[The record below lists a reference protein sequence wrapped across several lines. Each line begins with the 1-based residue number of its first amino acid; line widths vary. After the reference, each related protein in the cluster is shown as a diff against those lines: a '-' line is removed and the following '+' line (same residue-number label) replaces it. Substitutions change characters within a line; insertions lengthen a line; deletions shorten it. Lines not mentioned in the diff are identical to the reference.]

1 MMEVKY
7 RFTLPEFGCPHHDLA
22 ISTIGFR
29 SGNFIEPRVKK
40 ARSAAA
46 STRMAPL
53 QEESRFTFGVLLTAI
68 AGWVDAIGFL
78 SLGGFYVS
86 FMSGNTTQLAIGM
99 TRLDMDLVRVPAVL
113 LGCFVLG
120 AFGGT
125 LVSTWAG
132 RWSFPGL
139 LVVEGLL
146 LACAV
151 LLSVAQGPIIGPTA
165 PLAMAMG
172 SQNAAL
178 RSESGDRIGGT
189 FVTGTV
195 FGLGAQ
201 LALWCAGRGGPRPAL
216 RHALGW
222 IALAV
227 GAAAGTWAFAA
238 YGLFAIAFPAACL
251 FALAGLAVLMDW
263 RSRRNGR

>member
-1 MMEVKY
+1 MEVKY
-7 RFTLPEFGCPHHDLA
+7 RFTLPEFGYPHHDLA
-22 ISTIGFR
+22 LSTIGFR

-139 LVVEGLL
+139 LVGEGLL

>member
-1 MMEVKY
+1 
-7 RFTLPEFGCPHHDLA
+7 
-22 ISTIGFR
+22 
-29 SGNFIEPRVKK
+29 
-40 ARSAAA
+40 
-46 STRMAPL
+46 L
-53 QEESRFTFGVLLTAI
+53 QAESRFAFGVLLTAI

-99 TRLDMDLVRVPAVL
+99 TRFDTELVRVPAVL

-120 AFGGT
+120 AFAAT

-151 LLSVAQGPIIGPTA
+151 LLSVAQGPMIAPTA

-172 SQNAAL
+172 TQNAAL
-178 RSESGDRIGGT
+178 RSHSGHRIGGT

-195 FGLGAQ
+195 FGLGEQ
-201 LALWCAGRGGPRPAL
+201 LALWCTGRGGPQPAL

-222 IALAV
+222 IALAL
-227 GAAAGTWAFAA
+227 GAAAGTLAFAA

-251 FALAGLAVLMDW
+251 LALAGLAGLMD
-263 RSRRNGR
+263 RGARVGTDAEERPQQLR